1 MGIARDTGVAV
12 TAALTL
18 SNPNYSIDP
27 ASLPSGLTGNIT
39 RLNSVTWT
47 GGASTNNWL
56 TPGNWTGGAVPD
68 QANVA
73 NVVIPDG
80 ATVAFDNATVVGV
93 AQAGTVALDSIS
105 TPATGAL
112 TMTSGTLQVAN
123 NLQIGAFSQS
133 SGSVAVGGNFTAAGA
148 VNQTAGTLTVTA
160 PVLFGQLHVAPAV
173 TRFVQQHPQLQCRV
187 VLLDRVVNLL
197 EEGFDMG
204 LRIGHLDDSSL
215 VARALGEVRRP
226 VVASPAYLARVG
238 QPQHPRDLQQA
249 NCIHRIDGRNAWGP
263 FQEHGR
269 LFDVEV
275 SGQLAFNHNAPAVAA
290 CVLGGG
296 FGQFFS
302 YQVAAELQRGELVEV
317 LQDFQGPPTPV
328 QVVYPHARLLPV
340 RARLFIDWMRQELA
354 GFAPEA
360 APQA

>member
-1 MGIARDTGVAV
+1 MDKLKAMQTFVQIADAGSLSAAARAQGGSLPAVVRTLALYEAHLGVRLFNRSTRRISLTPDGRQHLASCRQLLGAV
-12 TAALTL
+12 AEAEAAL
-18 SNPNYSIDP
+18 
-27 ASLPSGLTGNIT
+27 
-39 RLNSVTWT
+39 RE
-47 GGASTNNWL
+47 
-56 TPGNWTGGAVPD
+56 
-68 QANVA
+68 
-73 NVVIPDG
+73 G
-80 ATVAFDNATVVGV
+80 ATQPT
-93 AQAGTVALDSIS
+93 
-105 TPATGAL
+105 
-112 TMTSGTLQVAN
+112 
-123 NLQIGAFSQS
+123 
-133 SGSVAVGGNFTAAGA
+133 
-148 VNQTAGTLTVTA
+148 GTLTVTA

-238 QPQHPRDLQQA
+238 SPQHPRDLQQA

>member
-1 MGIARDTGVAV
+1 MDKLKAMQTFVQIADAGSLSAAARAQGGSLPAVVRTLALYEAHLGVRLFNRSTRRISLTPDGRQHLASCRQLLGAV
-12 TAALTL
+12 AEAEAAL
-18 SNPNYSIDP
+18 
-27 ASLPSGLTGNIT
+27 
-39 RLNSVTWT
+39 RE
-47 GGASTNNWL
+47 
-56 TPGNWTGGAVPD
+56 
-68 QANVA
+68 
-73 NVVIPDG
+73 G
-80 ATVAFDNATVVGV
+80 ATQPT
-93 AQAGTVALDSIS
+93 
-105 TPATGAL
+105 
-112 TMTSGTLQVAN
+112 
-123 NLQIGAFSQS
+123 
-133 SGSVAVGGNFTAAGA
+133 
-148 VNQTAGTLTVTA
+148 GTLTVTA

>member
-1 MGIARDTGVAV
+1 MDKLKAMQTFVQIADAGSLSAAARAQGGSLPAVVRTLAQYEAHLGVRLFNRSTRRISLTPDGRQHLASCRQVLGAV
-12 TAALTL
+12 AEAEAAL
-18 SNPNYSIDP
+18 
-27 ASLPSGLTGNIT
+27 
-39 RLNSVTWT
+39 RE
-47 GGASTNNWL
+47 
-56 TPGNWTGGAVPD
+56 
-68 QANVA
+68 
-73 NVVIPDG
+73 G
-80 ATVAFDNATVVGV
+80 ATQPT
-93 AQAGTVALDSIS
+93 
-105 TPATGAL
+105 
-112 TMTSGTLQVAN
+112 
-123 NLQIGAFSQS
+123 
-133 SGSVAVGGNFTAAGA
+133 
-148 VNQTAGTLTVTA
+148 GTLTVTA

-204 LRIGHLDDSSL
+204 LRIGHLDDSSM

-249 NCIHRIDGRNAWGP
+249 NCIHRIDGRNTWGP

-275 SGQLAFNHNAPAVAA
+275 SGQLAFNHNAPAIAA

-302 YQVAAELQRGELVEV
+302 YQVAAELQQGELVEV

>member
-1 MGIARDTGVAV
+1 MDKLKAMQTFVQIADAGSLSAAARAQGGSLPAVVRTLAQYEAHLGVRLFNRSTRRISLTPDGRQHLASCRQLLGAV
-12 TAALTL
+12 AEAEAAL
-18 SNPNYSIDP
+18 
-27 ASLPSGLTGNIT
+27 
-39 RLNSVTWT
+39 RE
-47 GGASTNNWL
+47 
-56 TPGNWTGGAVPD
+56 
-68 QANVA
+68 
-73 NVVIPDG
+73 G
-80 ATVAFDNATVVGV
+80 ATQPT
-93 AQAGTVALDSIS
+93 
-105 TPATGAL
+105 
-112 TMTSGTLQVAN
+112 
-123 NLQIGAFSQS
+123 
-133 SGSVAVGGNFTAAGA
+133 
-148 VNQTAGTLTVTA
+148 GTLTVTA

-204 LRIGHLDDSSL
+204 LRIGHLDDSTL
-215 VARALGEVRRP
+215 VARPLGEVRRP
-226 VVASPAYLARVG
+226 VVASPTYLARVG
-238 QPQHPRDLQQA
+238 RPQHPRDLQQA
-249 NCIHRIDGRNAWGP
+249 NCIHRLDGRNAWGP
-263 FQEHGR
+263 FQENGR

-275 SGQLAFNHNAPAVAA
+275 SGQLAFNHNAPAVVA

-317 LQDFQGPPTPV
+317 LQAFQGPPTPV

-360 APQA
+360 TTLV

>member
-1 MGIARDTGVAV
+1 MDKLKAMQTFVQIADAGSLSAAARAQGGSLPAVVRTLALYEAHLGVRLFNRSTRRISLTPDGRQHLASCRQLLGAV
-12 TAALTL
+12 AEAEAAL
-18 SNPNYSIDP
+18 
-27 ASLPSGLTGNIT
+27 
-39 RLNSVTWT
+39 RE
-47 GGASTNNWL
+47 
-56 TPGNWTGGAVPD
+56 
-68 QANVA
+68 
-73 NVVIPDG
+73 G
-80 ATVAFDNATVVGV
+80 ATQPT
-93 AQAGTVALDSIS
+93 
-105 TPATGAL
+105 
-112 TMTSGTLQVAN
+112 
-123 NLQIGAFSQS
+123 
-133 SGSVAVGGNFTAAGA
+133 
-148 VNQTAGTLTVTA
+148 GTLTVTA

-317 LQDFQGPPTPV
+317 LQDFQGPPTHV